1 MTKTT
6 QAQPSPITVK
16 ESDYSKLMSL
26 IEKTDDASSEALD
39 IELAR
44 AEIVSDAR
52 FPDTIVAMGSAVT
65 FADLDNG
72 EETRVTLV
80 FPHETD
86 VAAMKI
92 SVLSPVGSAL
102 IGLAKGGVIDW
113 KLPSGKVRRLQVVNV
128 DNSAL

>member
-52 FPDTIVAMGSAVT
+52 FPDTIVAMGSTVT